1 MKFLFRSIFFH
12 FICIL
17 IFTLLYNT
25 FSVSFDNTN
34 HTNRT
39 TILDFLLLSTTIQ
52 AGVGISGFYPINA
65 TGKLIMFLL
74 YIYLHYNVFVI
85 FVIFFIFVVIIIYLF
100 L

>member
-1 MKFLFRSIFFH
+1 MKFLFRSILFH

-25 FSVSFDNTN
+25 FSFSFDNTN
-34 HTNRT
+34 NSNRS

-65 TGKLIMFLL
+65 TGKLLMTLQQML
-74 YIYLHYNVFVI
+74 MLSNNVFTL
-85 FVIFFIFVVIIIYLF
+85 YLF
-100 L
+100 TL

>member
-1 MKFLFRSIFFH
+1 MKFLFRALFFH

-25 FSVSFDNTN
+25 FSLSFDNTN
-34 HTNRT
+34 HTNHTKRT

-65 TGKLIMFLL
+65 TGKLLMTLQQIIMLSN
-74 YIYLHYNVFVI
+74 NVFTL
-85 FVIFFIFVVIIIYLF
+85 YLF
-100 L
+100 TL

>member
-1 MKFLFRSIFFH
+1 MKFLFRSLFFH

-25 FSVSFDNTN
+25 FSFSFDNVN
-34 HTNRT
+34 DTNRN

-65 TGKLIMFLL
+65 TGKLLMSLQQIIMLSN
-74 YIYLHYNVFVI
+74 NVFTL
-85 FVIFFIFVVIIIYLF
+85 YLF
-100 L
+100 TL

>member
-65 TGKLIMFLL
+65 TGKLLMTLQQML
-74 YIYLHYNVFVI
+74 MLSNNVFTL
-85 FVIFFIFVVIIIYLF
+85 YLF
-100 L
+100 TL